1 MGSWSQQFRSD
12 EPMKMKT
19 NELKVN
25 RMEQVTGGDFPDNAK
40 DRLKQNFPDPLE
52 PNRKIVFGQDDKIAE
67 KC

>member
-1 MGSWSQQFRSD
+1 
-12 EPMKMKT
+12 MKMKT